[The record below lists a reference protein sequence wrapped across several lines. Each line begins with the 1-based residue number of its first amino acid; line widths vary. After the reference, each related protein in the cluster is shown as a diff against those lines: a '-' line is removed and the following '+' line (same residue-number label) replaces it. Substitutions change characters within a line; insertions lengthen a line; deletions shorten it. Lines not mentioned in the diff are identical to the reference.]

1 MFRGD
6 LLRKTERQLCAQGL
20 LRSVFDHTENGG
32 KQDGKEK
39 DKGGSADIHGHNQR
53 GDYAAVSRS
62 RTGKVLTNQP
72 YHFRIHHALKHFSFL
87 NSYCVAFCAG
97 IPEG

>member
-20 LRSVFDHTENGG
+20 HRSVFDHTENGG

-39 DKGGSADIHGHNQR
+39 DKGGSADSELEVG
-53 GDYAAVSRS
+53 AA
-62 RTGKVLTNQP
+62 
-72 YHFRIHHALKHFSFL
+72 L
-87 NSYCVAFCAG
+87 NVRPS
-97 IPEG
+97 P